1 MRCWFAVATSACS
14 ADRSG
19 ESQFPAGRRNRGG
32 PARAQVRRLRPM
44 IIAID
49 GPAASGKSSVA
60 RTVARELK
68 ALFLNTGAMYRAVGR
83 AALEAG
89 VDLDDAIACGA
100 VAETLELDFDA
111 NGGIRVEGEPVDL
124 DGEVLGSAASR
135 VAAHPEVRSEMV
147 ARQRA
152 ISEGRTV
159 VTEGRDTTTVVFPD
173 AEHKFFLWA
182 SPEERA
188 RRRAEEEGAPEKLEE
203 FIADL
208 KTRDRRD
215 TDRPIAPLR
224 QAVGATRIDTDGMP
238 LAEVVALVLKQVR
251 GT

>member
-1 MRCWFAVATSACS
+1 MLCWFGVAAWACS
-14 ADRSG
+14 ADGSGRS
-19 ESQFPAGRRNRGG
+19 EFPAGRRNRGG
-32 PARAQVRRLRPM
+32 PARGQVRRLRP
-44 IIAID
+44 
-49 GPAASGKSSVA
+49 
-60 RTVARELK
+60 
-68 ALFLNTGAMYRAVGR
+68 LFLNTGAMYRAVGA

-89 VDLDDAIACGA
+89 IDLDDAIACGA

-111 NGGIRVEGEPVDL
+111 NGDIRVDGEAALL
-124 DGEVLGSAASR
+124 DGELMGSAASR
-135 VAAHPEVRSEMV
+135 IAAHPQVRSEMV

-152 ISEGRTV
+152 IAEGRTV

-208 KTRDRRD
+208 RARDRRD
-215 TDRPIAPLR
+215 TERPIAPLR
-224 QAVGATRIDTDGMP
+224 QAPGATRIDTDGMP
-238 LAEVVALVLKQVR
+238 LAAVVALVLKQVR
-251 GT
+251 GS

>member
-1 MRCWFAVATSACS
+1 
-14 ADRSG
+14 
-19 ESQFPAGRRNRGG
+19 
-32 PARAQVRRLRPM
+32 M

-60 RTVARELK
+60 RAVARELN
-68 ALFLNTGAMYRAVGR
+68 ALFLNTGAMYRAVGA
-83 AALEAG
+83 AALEAE

-111 NGGIRVEGEPVDL
+111 AGGILVDGESVVL

-147 ARQRA
+147 ARQRG
-152 ISEGRTV
+152 ISEGRDV

-182 SPEERA
+182 SAEERA
-188 RRRAEEEGAPEKLEE
+188 RRRADQEGAPEKLNTY
-203 FIADL
+203 IADL
-208 KTRDRRD
+208 KARDMRD
-215 TDRPIAPLR
+215 TERPIAPLR
-224 QAVGATRIDTDGMP
+224 QAEGATRINTDGMP
-238 LAEVVALVLKQVR
+238 LADVVARVMQQVR